1 MSHVGH
7 ARVFYIHIYTYN
19 PLCKCMYDRVCH
31 MHVGLKDTIVK
42 ATVLKYAYSLTN
54 SRYNQRTCMI
64 CSTVHMTLFVMR
76 RCNEFTE
83 RDKSGTI
90 EINEISRISPMM
102 ESDKRI
108 GCAPKLKF
116 HIDVY
121 LHGKLHDGLSSWAS
135 YQIRKIADC
144 ACAGNAGNVF
154 PTTDFKGNR

>member
-1 MSHVGH
+1 
-7 ARVFYIHIYTYN
+7 
-19 PLCKCMYDRVCH
+19 
-31 MHVGLKDTIVK
+31 
-42 ATVLKYAYSLTN
+42 
-54 SRYNQRTCMI
+54 MI

-108 GCAPKLKF
+108 GCTPKLKF

-121 LHGKLHDGLSSWAS
+121 LHGNDMTACPHACVVTKKNLRGLHV
-135 YQIRKIADC
+135 YREK
-144 ACAGNAGNVF
+144 NVF
-154 PTTDFKGNR
+154 HEFHNAYTQAG